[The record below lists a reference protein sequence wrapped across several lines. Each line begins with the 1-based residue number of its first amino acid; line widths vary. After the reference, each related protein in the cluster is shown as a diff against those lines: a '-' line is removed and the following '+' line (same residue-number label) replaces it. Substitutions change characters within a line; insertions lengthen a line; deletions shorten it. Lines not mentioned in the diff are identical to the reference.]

1 VQDLR
6 GNLLM
11 SSQDVTA
18 MKIPGY
24 TIERQIGQGG
34 MAMVYYAIQESLG
47 RPVALKVMN
56 PLFAD
61 SAEFSQRFVNEGR
74 MLAAAR
80 HSHIV
85 TIYDIGIS
93 DTGLHYISMEYVDGG
108 DLQQR
113 IRHGL
118 PPETALEY
126 VITLSSCLTTAHA
139 VRIVHRD
146 IKPVNIL
153 FRHDG
158 TLLLTDFGVAKQ
170 LTTIEELTAT
180 GNMVGSP
187 HYLSPE
193 QALGRPIDGRSD
205 IYSLGIVLYEM
216 LVGVRPFEGSSAIDV
231 ALKHINSPLPRLPH
245 GLEHFEPLLEKMT
258 AKNPDNR
265 FRDAASLGQAAQHL
279 HDIGVWHDSRASMST
294 FATQAASP
302 PSAGRQGPLGEGET
316 SERTIVDRTT
326 LVGLAETVILPAQD
340 RPEATSYV
348 RGSKHWRLIALA
360 GGLTL
365 AMVIGIVMAI
375 GGRPAERDALGPPAL
390 IPSTPAQPTAAVPS
404 VSAIPPEP
412 ITFPQPPMESAPP
425 TMAGAPAPDT
435 VPIQPVEAVPPLQ
448 QDQDA
453 PAPFRDQEQIDALL
467 HTAQAALADTR
478 LALPADNSAYYYY
491 QKVLELDPDNS
502 QARDG
507 VMHIAERYLALAQK
521 AVEKGQYMKAKHYV
535 QLGLSV
541 QSEHP
546 DLVSLDSRL
555 KGLEKKSAPSSQRV
569 TQQGPTEQREPATR
583 RASQKAPAEPSTP
596 LHKIGNSVEKA
607 FRDIKNFFH

>member
-1 VQDLR
+1 
-6 GNLLM
+6 M
-11 SSQDVTA
+11 SSHDVTA
-18 MKIPGY
+18 IKIPGY

-34 MAMVYYAIQESLG
+34 MAMVYYAIQESLE

-61 SAEFSQRFVNEGR
+61 SAAFSQRFVNEGR
-74 MLAAAR
+74 MLAAVR

-108 DLQQR
+108 DLKQR
-113 IRHGL
+113 IRYGL
-118 PPETALEY
+118 APETALDY

-139 VRIVHRD
+139 VQIVHRD

-193 QALGRPIDGRSD
+193 QALGRSVDGRSD

-216 LVGVRPFEGSSAIDV
+216 LVGVRPFEGNSAIDV
-231 ALKHINSPLPRLPH
+231 ALKHIHSPRPRLPH
-245 GLEHFEPLLEKMT
+245 CLEHFEPLLEKMT
-258 AKNPDNR
+258 AKNPDDR
-265 FRDAASLGQAAQHL
+265 FPDTACLSQAAQHL
-279 HDIGVWHDSRASMST
+279 RDSGVWHDS
-294 FATQAASP
+294 QAASP
-302 PSAGRQGPLGEGET
+302 TLGGRQVSLGEGAA
-316 SERTIVDRTT
+316 SEHTIVDQTT
-326 LVGLAETVILPAQD
+326 LVGLAETVILLEQD
-340 RPEATSYV
+340 QPEATSHI

-360 GGLTL
+360 AGLTL
-365 AMVIGIVMAI
+365 AMVIGMVIVI
-375 GGRPAERDALGPPAL
+375 GGRSGERDAFGPPAL
-390 IPSTPAQPTAAVPS
+390 LPDTSAQPTAAVPF
-404 VSAIPPEP
+404 VPVIAPEP
-412 ITFPQPPMESAPP
+412 VAFPQPPMESVPP
-425 TMAGAPAPDT
+425 TIAVASAPDT
-435 VPIQPVEAVPPLQ
+435 VPTQPVEVVPPLR
-448 QDQDA
+448 QDA
-453 PAPFRDQEQIDALL
+453 PETFRDQEQIDALL
-467 HTAQAALADTR
+467 HTAQAALVDNR

-507 VMHIAERYLALAQK
+507 VTHIAERYLALAKK
-521 AVEKGQYMKAKHYV
+521 AVEKGQHTKAKQYV

-541 QSEHP
+541 QSDHP
-546 DLVSLDSRL
+546 DLVSLDTKMKRSEQR
-555 KGLEKKSAPSSQRV
+555 SAPSSQRV
-569 TQQGPTEQREPATR
+569 TQKGPTEPREPAARKT
-583 RASQKAPAEPSTP
+583 SQQAPAEQNTP
-596 LHKIGNSVEKA
+596 LQKIGNSVDKA

>member
-1 VQDLR
+1 
-6 GNLLM
+6 M
-11 SSQDVTA
+11 SSHDVTA

-61 SAEFSQRFVNEGR
+61 SAAFSQRFLNEGR
-74 MLAAAR
+74 MLAAVR

-108 DLQQR
+108 DLKQR

-139 VRIVHRD
+139 VQIVHRD

-193 QALGRPIDGRSD
+193 QALGRPVDGRSD

-231 ALKHINSPLPRLPH
+231 VLKHIHSPRPRLPH

-258 AKNPDNR
+258 AKNPDDR
-265 FRDAASLGQAAQHL
+265 FRDAASLGQAAQQL
-279 HDIGVWHDSRASMST
+279 RDIGMWHDSQASMST
-294 FATQAASP
+294 FAPHAASP
-302 PSAGRQGPLGEGET
+302 TLG
-316 SERTIVDRTT
+316 
-326 LVGLAETVILPAQD
+326 GLAETVILAEQGQPG
-340 RPEATSYV
+340 ATSYG
-348 RGSKHWRLIALA
+348 RRSKSWILMALA

-365 AMVIGIVMAI
+365 AIAIGLVMAI
-375 GGRPAERDALGPPAL
+375 GGRPGERDALGPLAHMPG
-390 IPSTPAQPTAAVPS
+390 TPAQPTATVPS
-404 VSAIPPEP
+404 VPASAPEP
-412 ITFPQPPMESAPP
+412 IAFSQTPLTSEPSSIVITPV
-425 TMAGAPAPDT
+425 PDT
-435 VPIQPVEAVPPLQ
+435 VPIQPVEAVPPLL
-448 QDQDA
+448 QDA
-453 PAPFRDQEQIDALL
+453 PEPFREQEQIDELL
-467 HTAQAALADTR
+467 HTAQVALADNR
-478 LALPADNSAYYYY
+478 LALPADTSAYHYY
-491 QKVLELDPDNS
+491 QKIL
-502 QARDG
+502 
-507 VMHIAERYLALAQK
+507 
-521 AVEKGQYMKAKHYV
+521 
-535 QLGLSV
+535 
-541 QSEHP
+541 
-546 DLVSLDSRL
+546 
-555 KGLEKKSAPSSQRV
+555 
-569 TQQGPTEQREPATR
+569 
-583 RASQKAPAEPSTP
+583 
-596 LHKIGNSVEKA
+596 
-607 FRDIKNFFH
+607 

>member
-1 VQDLR
+1 MQDLR

-61 SAEFSQRFVNEGR
+61 SAEFSQRFLNEGR
-74 MLAAAR
+74 MLAAVR

-108 DLQQR
+108 DLKQR

-118 PPETALEY
+118 PPETALDY

-139 VRIVHRD
+139 VRIIHRD

-187 HYLSPE
+187 YYLSPE
-193 QALGRPIDGRSD
+193 QALGRSVDDRSD

-231 ALKHINSPLPRLPH
+231 ALKHINSPQPRLPH

-258 AKNPDNR
+258 AKNPDGR
-265 FRDAASLGQAAQHL
+265 FRDAASLGQAAQRL
-279 HDIGVWHDSRASMST
+279 RDIGVWHDSQAPMST
-294 FATQAASP
+294 FETHAASP
-302 PSAGRQGPLGEGET
+302 TPAGRQAPIGEPEAP
-316 SERTIVDRTT
+316 ERTIVDRTT
-326 LVGLAETVILPAQD
+326 LVGLAETVILPEQD
-340 RPEATSYV
+340 QPEATSYV
-348 RGSKHWRLIALA
+348 RGRKHWILVALA

-365 AMVIGIVMAI
+365 AMVMVMVMVI
-375 GGRPAERDALGPPAL
+375 GGRPGERDTLGPPAL
-390 IPSTPAQPTAAVPS
+390 IPGTPAQPTAATPS
-404 VSAIPPEP
+404 APAIAPESVAL
-412 ITFPQPPMESAPP
+412 PQPPMDSAPP
-425 TMAGAPAPDT
+425 TMAVAPAPDT
-435 VPIQPVEAVPPLQ
+435 VPIQPVEAVPPLLPDTPGQ
-448 QDQDA
+448 
-453 PAPFRDQEQIDALL
+453 FRDQERIDELL
-467 HTAQAALADTR
+467 HTAQAALAGNR

-507 VMHIAERYLALAQK
+507 VTHIADRYLVLAKK
-521 AVEKGQYMKAKHYV
+521 AVEKGQHTKAKQYV
-535 QLGLSV
+535 QLGLSA
-541 QSEHP
+541 QSDHP
-546 DLVSLDSRL
+546 DLVSLDTRL
-555 KGLEKKSAPSSQRV
+555 KGPEKKSAPASQRIA
-569 TQQGPTEQREPATR
+569 QKGPTEQREPAAR
-583 RASQKAPAEPSTP
+583 QASQKAPAEHSTP
-596 LHKIGNSVEKA
+596 LQKVGNSVEKA
-607 FRDIKNFFH
+607 FRDIKNIFR

>member
-1 VQDLR
+1 
-6 GNLLM
+6 
-11 SSQDVTA
+11 

-61 SAEFSQRFVNEGR
+61 SAEFSQRFLNEGR
-74 MLAAAR
+74 MLAAVR

-108 DLQQR
+108 DLKQR

-118 PPETALEY
+118 PPETALDY

-180 GNMVGSP
+180 GNIVGSP

-193 QALGRPIDGRSD
+193 QALGRSVDGRSD

-231 ALKHINSPLPRLPH
+231 ALKHIHSPWPRLPH

-258 AKNPDNR
+258 AKNPDDR
-265 FRDAASLGQAAQHL
+265 FHDAASLGQAAQHL
-279 HDIGVWHDSRASMST
+279 RDLGGWHNSQETMST
-294 FATQAASP
+294 CATHAASP
-302 PSAGRQGPLGEGET
+302 TPAGRQVPLGERET
-316 SERTIVDRTT
+316 SECTILDRTT
-326 LVGLAETVILPAQD
+326 LVGLAETVILPEQNQPA
-340 RPEATSYV
+340 ATSYV
-348 RGSKHWRLIALA
+348 RVGKPWRLVALA

-365 AMVIGIVMAI
+365 ALVLGMVMVI
-375 GGRPAERDALGPPAL
+375 GGRPGEQDALGPPAL
-390 IPSTPAQPTAAVPS
+390 ILGTPAQPTAALPS
-404 VSAIPPEP
+404 VPAIAPEP
-412 ITFPQPPMESAPP
+412 VAFPQPLIESAPP
-425 TMAGAPAPDT
+425 TIAVAPAPDA
-435 VPIQPVEAVPPLQ
+435 VLIQPVEAVPPLP
-448 QDQDA
+448 QDA
-453 PAPFRDQEQIDALL
+453 PGQFRDQEQIDELL
-467 HTAQAALADTR
+467 HTAQAALADNR
-478 LALPADNSAYYYY
+478 LVRPADDSAYYYY
-491 QKVLELDPDNS
+491 QKVLELDPNNS

-507 VMHIAERYLALAQK
+507 VTYIADRYFTLAKK
-521 AVEKGQYMKAKHYV
+521 AVEKGQYTKAKQYV
-535 QLGLSV
+535 QLGLSA
-541 QSEHP
+541 QSDHP
-546 DLVSLDSRL
+546 SLVSLDTRL
-555 KGLEKKSAPSSQRV
+555 KGPEKQSAPSQRV
-569 TQQGPTEQREPATR
+569 TQKGPTEQREPATR
-583 RASQKAPAEPSTP
+583 KASHKAPAEQSAP
-596 LHKIGNSVEKA
+596 LQKIGNSVEKA
-607 FRDIKNFFH
+607 FRDIKNIFR

>member
-1 VQDLR
+1 
-6 GNLLM
+6 M
-11 SSQDVTA
+11 SSHDVTA
-18 MKIPGY
+18 IKIPGY

-61 SAEFSQRFVNEGR
+61 SAAFSQRFVNEGH
-74 MLAAAR
+74 MLAAVR

-118 PPETALEY
+118 APETALDY

-139 VRIVHRD
+139 VQIVHRD

-193 QALGRPIDGRSD
+193 QALGRSVDGRSD

-216 LVGVRPFEGSSAIDV
+216 LVGVRPFDGNSAIDV
-231 ALKHINSPLPRLPH
+231 ALKHIHSPRPRLPH

-258 AKNPDNR
+258 AKNPDDR
-265 FRDAASLGQAAQHL
+265 FRDAAYLGQAAQHL
-279 HDIGVWHDSRASMST
+279 RDIGVWHDSQASRFT
-294 FATQAASP
+294 FETQAASP
-302 PSAGRQGPLGEGET
+302 TLAGRQVHLGEDAT
-316 SERTIVDRTT
+316 SECTIVDQTT
-326 LVGLAETVILPAQD
+326 LVGLAETVILPEQD
-340 RPEATSYV
+340 QPKATSYV
-348 RGSKHWRLIALA
+348 RRSKHWIFIALA
-360 GGLTL
+360 AGLTL
-365 AMVIGIVMAI
+365 AMVIGMVMVI
-375 GGRPAERDALGPPAL
+375 GGRSGERDAFRPPAL
-390 IPSTPAQPTAAVPS
+390 LPGTPAQPTAVVPF
-404 VSAIPPEP
+404 VPAIAPDP
-412 ITFPQPPMESAPP
+412 IAFSQPPTESVPA
-425 TMAGAPAPDT
+425 TMAVAAAPDT
-435 VPIQPVEAVPPLQ
+435 VPIQPIEVVPPLR
-448 QDQDA
+448 QDA
-453 PAPFRDQEQIDALL
+453 PEPFRDHEQMDALL
-467 HTAQAALADTR
+467 HTAQAALVDNR

-507 VMHIAERYLALAQK
+507 VTHIAERYLALAKK
-521 AVEKGQYMKAKHYV
+521 ALEKGQHTTAKQYV

-541 QSEHP
+541 QSDHP
-546 DLVSLDSRL
+546 DLVSLDTKMKRSEQR
-555 KGLEKKSAPSSQRV
+555 STPSSQRV
-569 TQQGPTEQREPATR
+569 TQKGPTEPRGPATR
-583 RASQKAPAEPSTP
+583 KASQQAPAEQNTP
-596 LHKIGNSVEKA
+596 LQKIGNSVGKA

>member
-1 VQDLR
+1 
-6 GNLLM
+6 M

-24 TIERQIGQGG
+24 IIERQIGQGG

-47 RPVALKVMN
+47 RPVALKIMN

-61 SAEFSQRFVNEGR
+61 SAEFSQRFLNEGR
-74 MLAAAR
+74 MLAAVR

-108 DLQQR
+108 DLKQR

-158 TLLLTDFGVAKQ
+158 TLLLTDFGVAKH

-193 QALGRPIDGRSD
+193 QALGRSVDGRSD

-231 ALKHINSPLPRLPH
+231 ALKHIHSPRPRLPH

-258 AKNPDNR
+258 AKNPDDR
-265 FRDAASLGQAAQHL
+265 FCDAVSLGQAAQHL
-279 HDIGVWHDSRASMST
+279 RDSGVWHDSQASMST
-294 FATQAASP
+294 FATHTASP
-302 PSAGRQGPLGEGET
+302 TPAGRQVPLGERET
-316 SERTIVDRTT
+316 SERTIVDGTT
-326 LVGLAETVILPAQD
+326 LVGLAETVILPEQD
-340 RPEATSYV
+340 QPEATSYV
-348 RGSKHWRLIALA
+348 RGSKHWLRVALA
-360 GGLTL
+360 GGLSL
-365 AMVIGIVMAI
+365 AMLIVLVMVIG
-375 GGRPAERDALGPPAL
+375 GSPGERDAVGPPAL
-390 IPSTPAQPTAAVPS
+390 LPGTPAQPTAAVPS
-404 VSAIPPEP
+404 VPALAPEP
-412 ITFPQPPMESAPP
+412 VAFPQPPLASAPP
-425 TMAGAPAPDT
+425 TMAVAPAPDS
-435 VPIQPVEAVPPLQ
+435 VPIQPVEAVPPLRQ
-448 QDQDA
+448 A
-453 PAPFRDQEQIDALL
+453 TPGPFREQEGIDELL
-467 HTAQAALADTR
+467 HTAQAALVDNR

-491 QKVLELDPDNS
+491 QKALELDPDNR

-507 VMHIAERYLALAQK
+507 VTHIAERYLALAQK
-521 AVEKGQYMKAKHYV
+521 AVEKGQLAKAKQYV

-541 QSEHP
+541 QSDHP
-546 DLVSLDSRL
+546 DLVSLDTRL
-555 KGLEKKSAPSSQRV
+555 KGPEKKSAPSSQRV
-569 TQQGPTEQREPATR
+569 AQKGPTEPREPATR
-583 RASQKAPAEPSTP
+583 QASPKAPAEQSTP
-596 LHKIGNSVEKA
+596 LQKIGNSVDKA
-607 FRDIKNFFH
+607 FRDIKNFFR

>member
-1 VQDLR
+1 
-6 GNLLM
+6 
-11 SSQDVTA
+11 
-18 MKIPGY
+18 
-24 TIERQIGQGG
+24 
-34 MAMVYYAIQESLG
+34 
-47 RPVALKVMN
+47 
-56 PLFAD
+56 
-61 SAEFSQRFVNEGR
+61 
-74 MLAAAR
+74 
-80 HSHIV
+80 
-85 TIYDIGIS
+85 
-93 DTGLHYISMEYVDGG
+93 MEYVDGG

-569 TQQGPTEQREPATR
+569 AQQGPTEQREPATR

>member
-24 TIERQIGQGG
+24 TIERHIGQGG

-74 MLAAAR
+74 MLAAVR

-108 DLQQR
+108 DLKQR

-118 PPETALEY
+118 PPETALDY

-158 TLLLTDFGVAKQ
+158 TLLLTDFGVAKH

-180 GNMVGSP
+180 GHMVGSP
-187 HYLSPE
+187 YYLSPE
-193 QALGRPIDGRSD
+193 QALGRSVDGRSD

-216 LVGVRPFEGSSAIDV
+216 LVGVRPFEGTSAIDV
-231 ALKHINSPLPRLPH
+231 ALKHINSPPPRLPH

-258 AKNPDNR
+258 AKNPDDR
-265 FRDAASLGQAAQHL
+265 FRDAACLGQAAQHL
-279 HDIGVWHDSRASMST
+279 RDSGVWHDSQASMSPC
-294 FATQAASP
+294 AIHAASP
-302 PSAGRQGPLGEGET
+302 PPAGRHVPLGEGET

-326 LVGLAETVILPAQD
+326 LVGLAETVILPEQD
-340 RPEATSYV
+340 PPEATSYV
-348 RGSKHWRLIALA
+348 RGSKHWILIALA
-360 GGLTL
+360 AGLTL
-365 AMVIGIVMAI
+365 ALVIGMVMVIG
-375 GGRPAERDALGPPAL
+375 GRSGARDAFGPPAL
-390 IPSTPAQPTAAVPS
+390 LPGTPAQPTAAVPS
-404 VSAIPPEP
+404 VSAISPEP
-412 ITFPQPPMESAPP
+412 VAFPPPPMPSAPP
-425 TMAGAPAPDT
+425 TMAVAPAPDT
-435 VPIQPVEAVPPLQ
+435 VPIQPVEAVPLLL

-453 PAPFRDQEQIDALL
+453 PGPFKDQERIDELL
-467 HTAQAALADTR
+467 YTAQAALADNR

-507 VMHIAERYLALAQK
+507 VTHITERYLALAKK
-521 AVEKGQYMKAKHYV
+521 AVEKGQYIKAKQYV

-541 QSEHP
+541 QSDHP
-546 DLVSLDSRL
+546 DLVSLDTRL

-569 TQQGPTEQREPATR
+569 AQRGPTEQREPATR
-583 RASQKAPAEPSTP
+583 QASQKASAEQSTP
-596 LHKIGNSVEKA
+596 LQKIGNSVEKT
-607 FRDIKNFFH
+607 FRDIKNFFR